1 MGGMNMTIGELI
13 AELEKYDK
21 TKQVIIIIDGDTLWI
36 ESVYKW
42 DDVGKPSEAPI
53 ELIIK

>member
-1 MGGMNMTIGELI
+1 MTIGELI